1 MGKVRILILGGTTEA
16 RRLAERLVARTDLD
30 IVLSL
35 AGRTAEPLPLP
46 VPVRSG
52 GFGGPEGLA
61 RFLRQEAISLM
72 IDATHPFAERI
83 SANATEAARLADVPA
98 FSLRRPGWEPVDG
111 DRWISVANVAAAV
124 EALGPSRRR
133 VFLTIGR
140 QEAYHFNAA
149 PQHNYFVRSIDPVEP
164 PLQVPDA
171 AYILSAGPFTL
182 ESERRLLQAE
192 RIDVIVSKNSGG
204 TAAYAKIE
212 AARLL
217 GIDVVMIERGTSAG
231 LPAVTSIEAALD
243 EIDHRLSPAMKRGV

>member
-16 RRLAERLVARTDLD
+16 RRLAERLATRTELD

-61 RFLRQEAISLM
+61 QFLRQEDISLM
-72 IDATHPFAERI
+72 IDATHPFAARI
-83 SANATEAARLADVPA
+83 SANATVAAQLAGVPA
-98 FSLRRPGWEPVDG
+98 FSLRRPGWEPVNG
-111 DRWISVANVAAAV
+111 DRWISVTSIAAAV
-124 EALGPSRRR
+124 EALGPSPRR

-149 PQHNYFVRSIDPVEP
+149 PQHRYFVRSIDPVEP
-164 PLQVPDA
+164 PLQVPEA

-204 TAAYAKIE
+204 AAAYAKIA

-231 LPAVTSIEAALD
+231 LPVVASVEAAL
-243 EIDHRLSPAMKRGV
+243 ERLDHLLSPAMKRGV

>member
-16 RRLAERLVARTDLD
+16 RRLAERLATRTDLD

-52 GFGGPEGLA
+52 GFGGAEGLA
-61 RFLRQEAISLM
+61 QFLRQEDINLM

-111 DRWISVANVAAAV
+111 DRWISVASIATAV
-124 EALGPSRRR
+124 EALGPSLRR

-149 PQHNYFVRSIDPVEP
+149 PQHSYLVRSIDPVEP
-164 PLQVPDA
+164 PLQVPQV
-171 AYILSAGPFTL
+171 AYILSAGPFSL

-212 AARLL
+212 AARRL
-217 GIDVVMIERGTSAG
+217 GIEVIMIERGTSAG
-231 LPAVTSIEAALD
+231 LPVITCVEAAL
-243 EIDHRLSPAMKRGV
+243 EKLDHLLSPAIKRGV

>member
-16 RRLAERLVARTDLD
+16 RKLAERLATRTDLD

-61 RFLRQEAISLM
+61 QFLRLEDIGLM

-98 FSLRRPGWEPVDG
+98 FSLRRPGWEPGDG
-111 DRWISVANVAAAV
+111 DRWISVSSIAAAV
-124 EALGPSRRR
+124 EALGPSPRR

-149 PQHNYFVRSIDPVEP
+149 PQHRYFVRSIDPVEP
-164 PLQVPDA
+164 PLRVPQA
-171 AYILSAGPFTL
+171 TYILSAGPFTL
-182 ESERRLLQAE
+182 EGESRLLQAE

-217 GIDVVMIERGTSAG
+217 GIDIVMVERGTRAG
-231 LPAVTSIEAALD
+231 LPAVASIEAALD
-243 EIDHRLSPAMKRGV
+243 EIDHLFSPAMKRGV